1 MFFYN
6 HRSFILLLFCFWFE
20 PNYAQSD
27 WKEVR
32 NEQQIKV
39 YTRTVKGYDIKE
51 LKIIA
56 NFDASAQSFVALL
69 LDVASQPKYLFSCE
83 HVELVRAKSK
93 QEQIYYQQVNMP
105 WPLKD
110 RDGYFQQNTYSN
122 QANKTTVFETK
133 AIGHL
138 YPLKSEYV
146 RITILKATW
155 TLQPTSD
162 KSMIGEYQVV
172 INPGGEVPA
181 WLINLFI
188 DKAPFETVL
197 KMRKLLA
204 TGKYN

>member
-1 MFFYN
+1 MLYFNY
-6 HRSFILLLFCFWFE
+6 RSFILLFFCFWFE
-20 PNYAQSD
+20 PNYAQGD

-69 LDVASQPKYLFSCE
+69 LDVASQPKYLFACK
-83 HVELVRAKSK
+83 HTELVQAKSK

-105 WPLKD
+105 WPLSD
-110 RDGYFQQNTYSN
+110 RDGYFQQISYSN
-122 QANKTTVFETK
+122 QVNKAIVFETK
-133 AIGHL
+133 AVGHL
-138 YPLKSEYV
+138 YPIKSEYV
-146 RITILKATW
+146 RIPVLKATW
-155 TLQPTSD
+155 TIQATSA
-162 KSMIGEYQVV
+162 KSIIGEYQVV
-172 INPGGEVPA
+172 IDPGGEVPA

-197 KMRKLLA
+197 NMRKLLA

>member
-1 MFFYN
+1 MFFLN
-6 HRSFILLLFCFWFE
+6 HRVFILLLFCFWLE
-20 PNYAQSD
+20 PNFAQSD

-56 NFDASAQSFVALL
+56 HFDASAQSFVALL
-69 LDVASQPKYLFSCE
+69 LDVASQPKYLFSCK
-83 HVELVRAKSK
+83 HTELVQVKNK

-110 RDGYFQQNTYSN
+110 RDGYFLQNTYSN
-122 QANKTTVFETK
+122 QANKTIVFETK
-133 AIGHL
+133 AVGHL
-138 YPLKSEYV
+138 YPLKNEYV
-146 RITILKATW
+146 RIPVLKAMW
-155 TLQPTSD
+155 TIQATSA

-172 INPGGEVPA
+172 IDPGGEVPA

-197 KMRKLLA
+197 NMRKLLA